1 MLRRLLKTAM
11 VLFSLPQ
18 LVITDPAARDIIL
31 NPDMKRIVL
40 EEQFW
45 RRVTYL
51 CTILDPVCRALGVL
65 EATTWS
71 ASVTH
76 MFQTLPPETIHYLG
90 LTATDTEKLS

>member
-1 MLRRLLKTAM
+1 MKRIVLAPSRWSLANLMLRRLLKTAM

-51 CTILDPVCRALGVL
+51 CTILDPVCRALGVSWKQQRG
-65 EATTWS
+65 AQ
-71 ASVTH
+71 A
-76 MFQTLPPETIHYLG
+76 
-90 LTATDTEKLS
+90 